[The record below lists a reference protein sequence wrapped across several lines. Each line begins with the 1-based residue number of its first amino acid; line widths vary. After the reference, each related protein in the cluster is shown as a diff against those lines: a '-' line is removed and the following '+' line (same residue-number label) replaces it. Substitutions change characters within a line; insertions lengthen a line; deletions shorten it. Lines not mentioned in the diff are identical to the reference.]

1 MLTCEGE
8 SLGPSEGR
16 LTQEWTQ
23 EWTQELSFFAAL
35 VSV

>member
-8 SLGPSEGR
+8 SLGQGR

-23 EWTQELSFFAAL
+23 EMSFFAAL
-35 VSV
+35 VYV